1 MIDVAKFL
9 VWNTIV
15 GVTLI
20 IFDSYLIIKFFI
32 TLSLLCLFTFI
43 QAVKMLIGIVYLV
56 KYKCII
62 SKAIKQ
68 PTPDEEPKPDIKMH
82 IFSIIDSEKLK

>member
-1 MIDVAKFL
+1 MHE
-9 VWNTIV
+9 W
-15 GVTLI
+15 LI
-20 IFDSYLIIKFFI
+20 KKNLNQLTKNIIKQGSQSQ
-32 TLSLLCLFTFI
+32 TTLLCLFTFI